1 MTKIKLDKPLGGW
14 SSLEVDG
21 EDNHSHVTLSYI
33 DGDVA
38 TYILKELY
46 NYLTFN
52 SNYISL
58 EFDGE
63 EELNLIGKLPSEFSI
78 DEIIRMKRYSAD
90 MFEQVD
96 KTTMGGN

>member
-1 MTKIKLDKPLGGW
+1 MEYKEY
-14 SSLEVDG
+14 LELFRVDSQG
-21 EDNHSHVTLSYI
+21 AFVNLI
-33 DGDVA
+33 IPA
-38 TYILKELY
+38 L
-46 NYLTFN
+46 N
-52 SNYISL
+52 
-58 EFDGE
+58 GE